1 MKIAVLGTGMVG
13 RAIGTRLAGLGHEV
27 GMGSRTGDNAAA
39 IAWAAETGGV
49 SSHGTFA
56 DVSAAAELVFNCTS
70 GAGTLDAA
78 RAAGARNLAGKVL
91 VDVSNAL
98 DHSQG
103 MPPTLLVC
111 NTDSLGE
118 QLQRELPDTKVVKA
132 LNTMNARVM
141 VDPSRVPGEHDVFIC
156 GDDESAKAGVRD
168 ILRSFGWPDGSVI
181 DLGPISSARGTE
193 MYVALWLRLWGA
205 VGGADF
211 NIRVVR

>member
-13 RAIGTRLAGLGHEV
+13 KAIATRLAGLGHEV
-27 GMGSRTGDNAAA
+27 GMGSRASDNAAG
-39 IAWAAETGGV
+39 IAWAAETGGA

-56 DVSAAAELVFNCTS
+56 DVSAPAELVFNCTS

-78 RAAGARNLAGKVL
+78 RAAGARHLATKVL

-98 DHSQG
+98 DHSHG

-118 QLQRELPDTKVVKA
+118 QLQRELPDTRVVKA

-141 VDPSRVPGEHDVFIC
+141 VDPSRVPGEHNVFIC
-156 GDDESAKAGVRD
+156 GDDDDAKGTVRA
-168 ILRSFGWPDGSVI
+168 ILRSFGWPDGSII

-205 VGGADF
+205 VGSGDF
-211 NIRVVR
+211 NIRLVH